1 MLNLL
6 PPIAFFGLQGPELII
21 ILVLV
26 LLFFGGAKIPQ
37 LMRGLGRGMG
47 ELQEGIKEGRK
58 KMDDAMREP
67 LDDEEQ
73 KAKP

>member
-1 MLNLL
+1 MLNLM
-6 PPIAFFGLQGPELII
+6 PPLAFFGLGGQELII

-67 LDDEEQ
+67 LDTEE
-73 KAKP
+73 KPKG